1 MIKIKHALMLEKG
14 FTLVEVAIVL
24 VIVGLMMSAFLMPLS
39 AQLEQR
45 QRAETRAILEQA
57 KEALVGYAIV
67 NKYLPCPDTQATPTG
82 IEGGRTANQCTNP
95 EGVLPWQALGVSG
108 QDGWGRYI
116 RYRVTPAFSNT
127 STFFTLATPGT
138 ITVNSDISTL
148 TNSAAAVLISHGL
161 NGLGAVQMSAATST
175 DEQINTD
182 GNAVFMSHTP
192 TPQGSANEFDDQ
204 VDWLSPNILFNRMVS
219 AGKLP

>member
-1 MIKIKHALMLEKG
+1 M
-14 FTLVEVAIVL
+14 
-24 VIVGLMMSAFLMPLS
+24 
-39 AQLEQR
+39 
-45 QRAETRAILEQA
+45 
-57 KEALVGYAIV
+57 
-67 NKYLPCPDTQATPTG
+67 
-82 IEGGRTANQCTNP
+82 
-95 EGVLPWQALGVSG
+95 
-108 QDGWGRYI
+108 
-116 RYRVTPAFSNT
+116 
-127 STFFTLATPGT
+127 ATPGT